1 MSGLSSIASSSGRFR
16 RSTVPTRSIATLR
29 ADGEV
34 AMLAQMYW
42 RGRRRTEVQSA
53 GSKRALAAIVPHSVA
68 PPYGT
73 DYRSAALRNDAVIH
87 HRSSRLGGSRGPHH
101 LHGMS
106 TANPISNNSAATSS
120 AAAATDGGATP
131 PAKPA
136 PAPAAEPMP
145 REIGGPKGPEPTRYG
160 DWERNGRCTDF

>member
-1 MSGLSSIASSSGRFR
+1 
-16 RSTVPTRSIATLR
+16 
-29 ADGEV
+29 
-34 AMLAQMYW
+34 MLAQMYW

-53 GSKRALAAIVPHSVA
+53 GSKRTLAAIVPHSVA

-73 DYRSAALRNDAVIH
+73 DYRSAALCNDAVIRC
-87 HRSSRLGGSRGPHH
+87 RSSRLGGNQGPYH

-106 TANPISNNSAATSS
+106 TANPTSNNSAATSS
-120 AAAATDGGATP
+120 AAAPADGGATP
-131 PAKPA
+131 PAKPTPA
-136 PAPAAEPMP
+136 PVPAPAAEPMP